1 MDLYYQLTYWLF
13 LPQVWVIIGLI
24 FVGLEVTDGS
34 AIFFLPMGISAALM
48 ATLIFLVDNS
58 IVPLDYLPT
67 TWYWLLAC
75 WAIVSVMSSLA
86 LSTRRKEKKDDDIN
100 SY

>member
-34 AIFFLPMGISAALM
+34 AIFFLPMGISAALI

-58 IVPLDYLPT
+58 ILPLNYLPT

-86 LSTRRKEKKDDDIN
+86 LSTRRKQKKDDDIN

>member
-86 LSTRRKEKKDDDIN
+86 LSTRRKQKKDDDIN

>member
-13 LPQVWVIIGLI
+13 LPQVWVIVSLI
-24 FVGLEVTDGS
+24 FIGLEVTDGS
-34 AIFFLPMGISAALM
+34 AIFFLPMSISAALM

-67 TWYWLLAC
+67 TWHWLLAC

-86 LSTRRKEKKDDDIN
+86 LSTRRKQKKDDDIN

>member
-13 LPQVWVIIGLI
+13 LLQVWVIIGLI

-86 LSTRRKEKKDDDIN
+86 LSTRRKQKKDDDIN